1 MEIIYSIIEDI
12 QANGVRTDEIQRAK
26 EQLKA
31 GLLFSLESSSS
42 RMSRLGRA
50 EISSREYLTPEV
62 LASKIDEVS
71 LQQLFELAQPLFRQ
85 ESTCL
90 TALGPI
96 EKSGLDSLK

>member
-1 MEIIYSIIEDI
+1 MGIIYDI
-12 QANGVRTDEIQRAK
+12 LDDIRSQGVRPAELQRAK

-50 EISSREYLTPEV
+50 EISSREYLSPE
-62 LASKIDEVS
+62 
-71 LQQLFELAQPLFRQ
+71 QLVAKVDAVTLKHLFDFAQPLFKQ
-85 ESTCL
+85 ETTCL

-96 EKSGLDSLK
+96 GESGLDLLK